1 MTCEAWDVVTVPF
14 PFTDRAAQKRRP
26 ALILSQKSFNRQGHA
41 LMAMITSSLA
51 PWPSDTPITHLEAS
65 GLSQPCVV
73 RLKLFTLD
81 SRLIL
86 RRIGNL
92 ADDEDRH
99 HVAEAL
105 RAILPF

>member
-26 ALILSQKSFNRQGHA
+26 ALVLSQKSFNRQGHT
-41 LMAMITSSLA
+41 LMAMITSAVA
-51 PWPSDTPITHLEAS
+51 PWPSDTSIRNISSA

-73 RLKLFTLD
+73 RPKLFTLD

-86 RRIGNL
+86 RRIGQL
-92 ADDEDRH
+92 ADEDRQ
-99 HVAEAL
+99 HVSEAL

>member
-1 MTCEAWDVVTVPF
+1 VTCEAWDVVTVPF

-26 ALILSQKSFNRQGHA
+26 ALILSQKSFNRQGHT